1 MKTRNAM
8 ITQRKREIPVK
19 RSAVALLIA
28 LVLLSVVQA
37 PWGAGTLQAGTQS
50 IWPMEGYDTRHTGQC
65 SYDTS
70 ANSGTLE
77 WKYKTG
83 DGVFSSPRISLDG
96 TVYAGSWDGYLYALD
111 SSR

>member
-1 MKTRNAM
+1 MR
-8 ITQRKREIPVK
+8 TQREKEISVR
-19 RSAVALLIA
+19 RSVAALLIVVALLP
-28 LVLLSVVQA
+28 VVQA
-37 PWGAGTLQAGTQS
+37 TWGAGTLQAGTQPM
-50 IWPMEGYDTRHTGQC
+50 WPMEGYDTQHTGQC